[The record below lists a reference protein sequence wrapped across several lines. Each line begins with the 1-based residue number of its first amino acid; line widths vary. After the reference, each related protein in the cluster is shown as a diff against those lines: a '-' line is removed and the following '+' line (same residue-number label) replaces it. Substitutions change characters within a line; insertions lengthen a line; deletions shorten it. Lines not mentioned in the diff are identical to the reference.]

1 VRHLIQE
8 GAVFNQI
15 FALKYDSLLN
25 FMQQTYT
32 SFVYASDE
40 DFEGRKQDMQK
51 LRETQ
56 PPSTGTSAGK
66 PTLDFV
72 CSLDW
77 ELKYNE
83 IFVKY
88 ADSLV
93 EAIYRNDAHVQN
105 DATLQEFY
113 ESLSTLF
120 DTVPG
125 RYENFQSKAGIK
137 RFLSDTINHM
147 TVGHEFYGTT
157 GVSGAADPRVILVSF
172 SRCC

>member
-1 VRHLIQE
+1 VRHLVQE

-25 FMQQTYT
+25 FLEKTYT

-40 DFEGRKQDMQK
+40 DFEGRQQDMQI
-51 LRETQ
+51 LREMQ
-56 PPSTGTSAGK
+56 PPSIIAGQ
-66 PTLDFV
+66 PRLDFV

-77 ELKYNE
+77 ELKYHE

-113 ESLSTLF
+113 GSLGTLF
-120 DTVPG
+120 ETIPD
-125 RYENFQSKAGIK
+125 RYESFQSKAGIK
-137 RFLSDTINHM
+137 RFLSDTINHLV
-147 TVGHEFYGTT
+147 VGHGFYGTT
-157 GVSGAADPRVILVSF
+157 GMSGAADPRVIMVSF